1 MILMEDTN
9 ITDNWYYVIVQ
20 NPGTA
25 SEEVLGFMDN
35 STEKKFLPAFK
46 TKQDAQLCFH
56 KLPKDL
62 FKETYD
68 IHAVIEED
76 ILVAAKKGGHQ
87 VFLLDEAGHILKPL
101 G

>member
-1 MILMEDTN
+1 MKETN

-20 NPGTA
+20 NPGTS
-25 SEEVLGFMDN
+25 SEEVLGFMDDV
-35 STEKKFLPAFK
+35 SQQKFLPAFK
-46 TKQDAQLCFH
+46 TKQDAQSCFH

-76 ILVAAKKGGHQ
+76 ILAAAKNGGHQ
-87 VFLLDEAGHILKPL
+87 VFLLDETGRVLKPVN
-101 G
+101 